1 MRAYLESRP
10 TVTAVTFTVVG
21 VLPLYLT
28 SAQSVR
34 LQQEL
39 HFGKAESGLMV
50 ACFYLV
56 LQT

>member
-1 MRAYLESRP
+1 VRAYLESRP
-10 TVTAVTFTVVG
+10 IVTAVTFTVVVG
-21 VLPLYLT
+21 LQLYLT

-39 HFGKAESGLMV
+39 HFGKAEFGLRV

-56 LQT
+56 MQT